1 MSYINDDIK
10 DKFIAGY
17 GVEKTA
23 EFCKMVSEMYEMLR
37 ENLINEGLTDME
49 LYTYQYDYESEW
61 WRNKYNELKKKT
73 E

>member
-1 MSYINDDIK
+1 MSYINDEIK
-10 DKFIAGY
+10 DKFIADY

-37 ENLINEGLTDME
+37 EDLMNKGLTDME

-61 WRNKYNELKKKT
+61 WRIKYNELKMKEK
-73 E
+73 